1 MYSGCPG
8 STAWLCF
15 EKPAEPLADS
25 SVPSPCCCQG
35 VGALPW
41 FAGGLKP
48 MQLYGAM
55 CPRPI
60 FAEVMEETRCA
71 TLVGSLN
78 TVCDVWVVSRESS
91 VNHIGVDVG
100 SLAPSYDTISFDSL
114 SSQQLRGAG
123 LYPLPQGG
131 ILHPCQCTQ
140 QLFQCHHRASLEHR
154 YPSLEMLPS
163 KPAGCPGWLGPV
175 KPSCCCPSL
184 LPGHGRQL
192 WFLFQIQALC
202 TLTLDSPHSPKLA
215 LEYITGGKATLKLL
229 VCDGLFS
236 SIKSLQVPKSF

>member
-48 MQLYGAM
+48 MQLYGAV

-131 ILHPCQCTQ
+131 ILQPCQCTQ

-154 YPSLEMLPS
+154 YPSLASFQPCRLP
-163 KPAGCPGWLGPV
+163 WLVGPRETLL
-175 KPSCCCPSL
+175 L
-184 LPGHGRQL
+184 LPLIVAWARKT
-192 WFLFQIQALC
+192 ALVPVPNSGFMHSHFGFTTQPQTC
-202 TLTLDSPHSPKLA
+202 TGIHYRGQSNSGA
-215 LEYITGGKATLKLL
+215 VG
-229 VCDGLFS
+229 V
-236 SIKSLQVPKSF
+236 